1 MHPSHAPA
9 SEQLHYLRLLSRQ
22 FPTVEAAETDEGLM
36 LQAQVDE
43 LMMLLNAYRTGAITE
58 GE

>member
-43 LMMLLNAYRTGAITE
+43 LLLNAYRTGAITE